1 MLGAVVRN
9 RHFRDGPPGD
19 CPEGYFSA
27 GGVRLL
33 VLVANKKKKKK
44 KGLSMGLGVILPA
57 PR

>member
-33 VLVANKKKKKK
+33 VLVSKKKKKKKKKK
-44 KGLSMGLGVILPA
+44 KGFPWG
-57 PR
+57 